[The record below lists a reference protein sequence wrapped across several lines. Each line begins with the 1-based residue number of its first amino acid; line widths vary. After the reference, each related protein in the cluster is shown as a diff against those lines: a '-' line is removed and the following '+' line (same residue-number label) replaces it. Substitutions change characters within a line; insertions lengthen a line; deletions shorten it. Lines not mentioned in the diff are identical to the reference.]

1 MLLSLGTN
9 FLTRIPGLIG
19 VLWFLPLLRS
29 GLGVEGYADLLTSMA
44 LGASASFLIG
54 GTSVIGR
61 RLIGEAYASGGP
73 IGEADGFVS
82 LMVASAAVFVLAL
95 GGVAA
100 FCYLRGADTTFLV
113 ISMIPVT
120 CLFANTFDNVRSAYN
135 EHYVTAILLIVF
147 QVIIYSIGF
156 LVPGTRNSIVLGA
169 LVLQAPYFFASVV
182 TGLLLLRDR
191 SYLAGGRPSAAWQVM
206 HGGTTLALADGFL
219 ITSLSLSVV
228 WLQASASAATA
239 AWFGSIVRLF
249 QIFLVPIVL
258 LLTPLSSYIRIFW
271 NTKSV
276 MQQQVLIKATLSIG
290 LGYGAIV
297 AIVLFFASWL
307 YVDRLLNLAA
317 PGGLSEILP
326 SFLLFGAIV
335 AYRSYSSIA
344 YLVLDEFS
352 HLSSWTA
359 GVVAAAVL
367 LGTATSFAIDP
378 LSAINVYALAAGMM
392 IIMVLFWNVTRSDGL
407 PRSASAS

>member
-1 MLLSLGTN
+1 M
-9 FLTRIPGLIG
+9 R
-19 VLWFLPLLRS
+19 
-29 GLGVEGYADLLTSMA
+29 
-44 LGASASFLIG
+44 G
-54 GTSVIGR
+54 GTR
-61 RLIGEAYASGGP
+61 
-73 IGEADGFVS
+73 
-82 LMVASAAVFVLAL
+82 
-95 GGVAA
+95 
-100 FCYLRGADTTFLV
+100 
-113 ISMIPVT
+113 
-120 CLFANTFDNVRSAYN
+120 
-135 EHYVTAILLIVF
+135 
-147 QVIIYSIGF
+147 
-156 LVPGTRNSIVLGA
+156 
-169 LVLQAPYFFASVV
+169 
-182 TGLLLLRDR
+182 
-191 SYLAGGRPSAAWQVM
+191 
-206 HGGTTLALADGFL
+206 LALADGFL
-219 ITSLSLSVV
+219 MTSLSLSVV

-239 AWFGSIVRLF
+239 AWFGTIVRLF
-249 QIFLVPIVL
+249 QTFLVPIVL

-307 YVDRLLNLAA
+307 YVDRLLNLPA
-317 PGGLSEILP
+317 PGGLFEILP

-378 LSAINVYALAAGMM
+378 LSAINVYALAAGIM
-392 IIMVLFWNVTRSDGL
+392 IIMVLFWNVMRSDGL